1 MKEPHNAGVPHN
13 AGLDI
18 EFHKTH
24 PNHLKLNILVPTYI
38 KTCIEDFLVGI
49 FDHFD
54 LLNVWHDNFDP
65 NFGVAKTKCDPGAK
79 SRYSNPMKT
88 RYRVIGIVINITFVE
103 KDKKIIWLS
112 GFFHKIT

>member
-1 MKEPHNAGVPHN
+1 MPDYYVVDNLDEILNNFAMSHNIRVKEPHNAGVPHN

-54 LLNVWHDNFDP
+54 LLNV
-65 NFGVAKTKCDPGAK
+65 
-79 SRYSNPMKT
+79 
-88 RYRVIGIVINITFVE
+88 
-103 KDKKIIWLS
+103 
-112 GFFHKIT
+112 

>member
-1 MKEPHNAGVPHN
+1 MLLVPGFYELISILWSPVWVTVILVIRVKEPHNAGVPHN

-54 LLNVWHDNFDP
+54 LLNV
-65 NFGVAKTKCDPGAK
+65 
-79 SRYSNPMKT
+79 
-88 RYRVIGIVINITFVE
+88 
-103 KDKKIIWLS
+103 
-112 GFFHKIT
+112 